1 MAIFD
6 TVSKTQAQ
14 THPMDFV
21 NYCLNFAQGGV
32 TFVELIVPERPTV
45 EGTFLTIPIL

>member
-6 TVSKTQAQ
+6 TVTKTQVQ

-21 NYCLNFAQGGV
+21 NYCLNFEQDHV
-32 TFVELIVPERPTV
+32 TFVEDGFR
-45 EGTFLTIPIL
+45 

>member
-6 TVSKTQAQ
+6 TVTKTQAH

-21 NYCLNFAQGGV
+21 NYCLNFEQDDV
-32 TFVELIVPERPTV
+32 TFVKLIIPEQPT
-45 EGTFLTIPIL
+45 

>member
-6 TVSKTQAQ
+6 TLTKTQAQ

-21 NYCLNFAQGGV
+21 NHCLNFEQDEV
-32 TFVELIVPERPTV
+32 TFMKRTPTKKH
-45 EGTFLTIPIL
+45 PIKNTPYQGV